1 MALFFI
7 IFFAVYGSA
16 NFYLFIRGWQALSAY
31 PVLKPSYTAIFLLS
45 ASSYILAKFFNERL
59 TGGLY
64 DFLLW
69 IGSLWFA
76 FMLYF
81 FLWILLIDLIRLA
94 NHYIPFF
101 PVYVKENYGL
111 IKLITFAVVLIST
124 GAIVLAGYLNT
135 RIIDIRTLNITA
147 SKKESGIKELNIV
160 MASDFHLTPVNDG
173 KLLND
178 IVEKINSLN
187 PDIILFPG
195 DVLDE
200 KAKILDRRKIGSA
213 LEKLHSNYGVYA
225 STGNHEF
232 INGIKQSVDYMQ
244 RHGISVLRDTSIK
257 INDSFYIAARDDVSK
272 KSFSG
277 SDRKNIREVLAGV
290 DKNFPVIL
298 LDHTPIRLAEAMNND
313 VTLQLSGHTHHGQ
326 MFPINLI
333 TKAIYDVSRGYL
345 KKGSTHYYVSSGVG
359 TWGPPV
365 RSGSRSEIVNIKIKF
380 E

>member
-31 PVLKPSYTAIFLLS
+31 PVLKPFYTAIFLLS

-81 FLWILLIDLIRLA
+81 FLWILLVDLIRLA

-124 GAIVLAGYLNT
+124 GAIVLAGYFNT

-147 SKKESGIKELNIV
+147 SKKGSGIKELNIV

-195 DVLDE
+195 DIVDE
-200 KAKILDRRKIGSA
+200 KSKILDRRNIGKVF
-213 LEKLHSNYGVYA
+213 EKLKTKYGVYA

-232 INGIKQSVDYMQ
+232 ISGIKQSVDYMQ
-244 RHGISVLRDTSIK
+244 RHGINVLRDTSIK

-272 KSFSG
+272 KKFF
-277 SDRKNIREVLAGV
+277 RQR
-290 DKNFPVIL
+290 
-298 LDHTPIRLAEAMNND
+298 
-313 VTLQLSGHTHHGQ
+313 Q
-326 MFPINLI
+326 
-333 TKAIYDVSRGYL
+333 
-345 KKGSTHYYVSSGVG
+345 KKY
-359 TWGPPV
+359 
-365 RSGSRSEIVNIKIKF
+365 SRSTCGS
-380 E
+380 

>member
-7 IFFAVYGSA
+7 IFLAVYGSA
-16 NFYLFIRGWQALSAY
+16 NFYLFIRGWQTLSAY
-31 PVLKPSYTAIFLLS
+31 PVLKFVYTVMFLLS
-45 ASSYILAKFFNERL
+45 ASSYILAKVFNEKL
-59 TGGLY
+59 VGGLY

-94 NHYIPFF
+94 NHYFLFF
-101 PVYVKENYGL
+101 PIYVKENYML

-135 RIIDIRTLNITA
+135 RIIDVRTLNITA
-147 SKKESGIKELNIV
+147 SKKGSGIKELNIV

-173 KLLND
+173 KLLKL

-195 DVLDE
+195 DIVDD
-200 KAKILDRRKIGSA
+200 KAKILDRRNIGKV
-213 LEKLHSNYGVYA
+213 LEKLKAKYGVYA

-232 INGIKQSVDYMQ
+232 ISGVTQAVEYMEK
-244 RHGISVLRDTSIK
+244 HGIIVLRDTTIK
-257 INDSFYIAARDDVSK
+257 IDNSFYLSAREDISK

-277 SDRKNIREVLAGV
+277 SDRKTIEKVLAGV

-298 LDHTPIRLAEAMNND
+298 LDHTPLRLDEAMNND
-313 VTLQLSGHTHHGQ
+313 VILQLSGHTHHGQ

-333 TKAIYDVSRGYL
+333 TKAIYELSWGYL
-345 KKGSTHYYVSSGVG
+345 KKGDTHYYVSSGVG

-365 RSGSRSEIVNIKIKF
+365 RTGSRSEIVNIKIKF

>member
-1 MALFFI
+1 M
-7 IFFAVYGSA
+7 
-16 NFYLFIRGWQALSAY
+16 
-31 PVLKPSYTAIFLLS
+31 FLLS
-45 ASSYILAKFFNERL
+45 ASSYILAKVFNEKL
-59 TGGLY
+59 VGGLY

-94 NHYIPFF
+94 NHYFLFF
-101 PVYVKENYGL
+101 PIYVKENYML

-135 RIIDIRTLNITA
+135 RIIDVRTLNITA
-147 SKKESGIKELNIV
+147 SKKGSGIKELNIV

-173 KLLND
+173 KLLKL

-195 DVLDE
+195 DIVDD
-200 KAKILDRRKIGSA
+200 KAKILDRRNIGKV
-213 LEKLHSNYGVYA
+213 LEKLKAKYGVYA

-232 INGIKQSVDYMQ
+232 ISGVTQAVEYMEK
-244 RHGISVLRDTSIK
+244 HGIIVLRDTTIK
-257 INDSFYIAARDDVSK
+257 IDNSFYLSAREDISK

-277 SDRKNIREVLAGV
+277 SDRKTIEKVLAGV

-298 LDHTPIRLAEAMNND
+298 LDHTPLRLDEAMNND
-313 VTLQLSGHTHHGQ
+313 VILQLSGHTHHGQ

-333 TKAIYDVSRGYL
+333 TKAIYELSWGYL
-345 KKGSTHYYVSSGVG
+345 KKGDTHYYVSSGVG

-365 RSGSRSEIVNIKIKF
+365 RTGSRSEIVNIKIKF